1 MMQRSDVPALQE
13 AEAAPRR
20 SFANLQGKLGTQGGL
35 QESPEEQIAAGMCTA
50 GVLLTPERLDM
61 DSPLSYSSHPAGHSH
76 KMTAWFAA
84 GHPQQAQQDSK
95 KSRFSLNFLRASL
108 LSPKGS
114 SASKGGSIFGTAA
127 ERNVSAQP
135 APANKTTPPS
145 TSSSPS
151 RQDSVDTSAASAQH
165 WSPLGHGAS
174 ALSVS
179 QTLPDEQADAVSSWQ
194 SQDTFD
200 GLQDQHASAEPRSP
214 LRALS
219 SNSPTRQRHHSKQ
232 TADDAVGNRSQHV
245 LLHSSHPAAE
255 QPSQGINH
263 ADNDNDA
270 APTVILGAAPL
281 DQQSP
286 LPSNALVA
294 YSSDEDDWHNAVD
307 ATESMPWLYIHW
319 QS

>member
-1 MMQRSDVPALQE
+1 M
-13 AEAAPRR
+13 
-20 SFANLQGKLGTQGGL
+20 
-35 QESPEEQIAAGMCTA
+35 
-50 GVLLTPERLDM
+50 
-61 DSPLSYSSHPAGHSH
+61 
-76 KMTAWFAA
+76 
-84 GHPQQAQQDSK
+84 K

-114 SASKGGSIFGTAA
+114 SASKGSSIFSAA
-127 ERNVSAQP
+127 VERKVSAQP
-135 APANKTTPPS
+135 APASKTTPPS
-145 TSSSPS
+145 SSSSPS

-179 QTLPDEQADAVSSWQ
+179 QTLPDEQADVASGRQ
-194 SQDTFD
+194 GQDTCD
-200 GLQDQHASAEPRSP
+200 GMQGQCATAEPRSP

-232 TADDAVGNRSQHV
+232 TAGDAVGNRSQHV
-245 LLHSSHPAAE
+245 SLQSSCPAAN

-263 ADNDNDA
+263 ADNDDTP
-270 APTVILGAAPL
+270 PTVILSAAPL

-294 YSSDEDDWHNAVD
+294 YSSDEDDWHNAMD
-307 ATESMPWLYIHW
+307 ATESKSWLRIHL